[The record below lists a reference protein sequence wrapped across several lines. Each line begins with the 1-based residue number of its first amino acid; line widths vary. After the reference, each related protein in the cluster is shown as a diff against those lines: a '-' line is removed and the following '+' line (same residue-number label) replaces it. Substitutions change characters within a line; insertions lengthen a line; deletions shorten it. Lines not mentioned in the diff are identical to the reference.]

1 MINQIRRKTPKKW
14 KKPKNRC
21 LPNQFKN
28 CQKLAKSTMLRRNN
42 TSKNRKMINP
52 ALERPKMK
60 QRVVLGQELIPVM
73 MHLFHGLTINPTRMV
88 TLLQT
93 RTIILPSITKL
104 LPLSKSQKQLCMSRR
119 MRRITK
125 ITI

>member
-1 MINQIRRKTPKKW
+1 
-14 KKPKNRC
+14 
-21 LPNQFKN
+21 
-28 CQKLAKSTMLRRNN
+28 MLRRNN

-73 MHLFHGLTINPTRMV
+73 MHLCHGLTINPTRMV
-88 TLLQT
+88 TPTLLQT

-104 LPLSKSQKQLCMSRR
+104 LP
-119 MRRITK
+119 
-125 ITI
+125 